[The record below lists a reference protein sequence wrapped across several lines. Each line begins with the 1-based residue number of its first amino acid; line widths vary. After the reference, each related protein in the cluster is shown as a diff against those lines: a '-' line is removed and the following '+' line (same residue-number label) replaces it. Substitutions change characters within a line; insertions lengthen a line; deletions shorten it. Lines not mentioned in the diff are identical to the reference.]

1 MITLD
6 QVQLKSVH
14 AKFHAD
20 RTKSQGGVRKSMF
33 SSFCDFAKKKTFKPE
48 VGGQSQSDSA
58 ESVNLGISVNLGDT
72 KFLNVRHMV
81 WEL

>member
-20 RTKSQGGVRKSMF
+20 RTKSQGGVRKSRF
-33 SSFCDFAKKKTFKPE
+33 SSFCDFVKKLPQPE
-48 VGGQSQSDSA
+48 VGVANRKVISA
-58 ESVNLGISVNLGDT
+58 PFGESGDT
-72 KFLNVRHMV
+72 RFFNVRNMV